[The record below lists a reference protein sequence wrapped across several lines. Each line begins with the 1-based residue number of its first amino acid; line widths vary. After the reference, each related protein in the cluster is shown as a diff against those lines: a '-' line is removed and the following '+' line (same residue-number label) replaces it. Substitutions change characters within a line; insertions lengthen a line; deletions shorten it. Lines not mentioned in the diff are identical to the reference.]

1 MRANNTPEAS
11 SRKARA
17 LVPVAE
23 TPTSKKDQ
31 LIALLRG
38 KGGADVQAL
47 SDALGWQPHTVRA
60 ALTGLRKAGVA
71 LEKMAV
77 REGERTRYRIN
88 AKRGRST
95 Q

>member
-1 MRANNTPEAS
+1 MQANNIPETSA
-11 SRKARA
+11 RKTRARA
-17 LVPVAE
+17 LATA

-47 SDALGWQPHTVRA
+47 SDALAWQPHTVRA
-60 ALTGLRKAGVA
+60 ALTGLRKAGIA

-77 REGERTRYRIN
+77 REGERARYRIN
-88 AKRGRST
+88 AKRARSA